1 MLARNWRESGLDLS
15 SLTIASPVSFGE
27 EDTELVELASA
38 PEDED
43 KYSFVRTSSAPAD
56 LMDRP
61 GMVIREWENMDF
73 YERIQAD
80 PTYIDRI

>member
-1 MLARNWRESGLDLS
+1 MRSLVQFHLKRRILGLWSWR
-15 SLTIASPVSFGE
+15 SL
-27 EDTELVELASA
+27 A